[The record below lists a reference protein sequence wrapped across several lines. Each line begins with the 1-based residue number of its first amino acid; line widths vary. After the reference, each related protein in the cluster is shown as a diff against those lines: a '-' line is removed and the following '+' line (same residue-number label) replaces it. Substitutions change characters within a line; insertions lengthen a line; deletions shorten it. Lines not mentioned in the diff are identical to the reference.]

1 MRNVESIVVSI
12 YLMIAVAVVSEV
24 AADVSRSGRGTSISS
39 RNISRIDFIRD
50 IRLVHSCNQEYMQFT
65 KNLLRV
71 DSENKTSLSATG
83 ARTTTAEDATFVA
96 TNVFIKGIQRW
107 RNITR
112 CVR

>member
-1 MRNVESIVVSI
+1 MFRGAGGVRRFRLETYRALTSSETYVS
-12 YLMIAVAVVSEV
+12 
-24 AADVSRSGRGTSISS
+24 
-39 RNISRIDFIRD
+39 FIH
-50 IRLVHSCNQEYMQFT
+50 VTKNTCNSQ

>member
-1 MRNVESIVVSI
+1 
-12 YLMIAVAVVSEV
+12 MIAVAVVSEV

-65 KNLLRV
+65 NIYITLLH
-71 DSENKTSLSATG
+71 SENKTSLSATG
-83 ARTTTAEDATFVA
+83 ARTTIAEDATFVA
-96 TNVFIKGIQRW
+96 TNAFIKGIQRW